1 MKPIVTSIT
10 IFMLVVLSACAS
22 LTPHFET
29 PQVSVKSFTLLPGN
43 SINPTFEIGL
53 RVTNPNSI
61 ELNLKGMSYTAS
73 IEGNRIFSGVASQLP
88 IIPAY
93 AEDEVKLKAQADLFG
108 GLRLM
113 GDLLKPREKPIT
125 YSLKIKLD
133 IGLFALPIYI
143 NHEGVLAQPKR
154 L

>member
-1 MKPIVTSIT
+1 
-10 IFMLVVLSACAS
+10 
-22 LTPHFET
+22 
-29 PQVSVKSFTLLPGN
+29 
-43 SINPTFEIGL
+43 
-53 RVTNPNSI
+53 
-61 ELNLKGMSYTAS
+61 MSYTAS